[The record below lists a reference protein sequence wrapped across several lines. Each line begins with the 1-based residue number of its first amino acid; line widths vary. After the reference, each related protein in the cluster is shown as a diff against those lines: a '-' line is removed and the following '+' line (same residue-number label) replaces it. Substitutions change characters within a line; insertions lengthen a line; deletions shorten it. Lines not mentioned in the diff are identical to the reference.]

1 MKEILERA
9 AEELL
14 NAAARLQELA
24 QQPMG
29 GALNLQNLSAED
41 EEKLGQLFNA
51 WTQKNIISDLESIK
65 DRLSDINDFIDELPP
80 SSSISEVIDHVGTRD
95 FDALDRLDDVDL
107 DDIRENSESISQL
120 REQFEELAT
129 QLGPLTTL
137 AELLNLDLLIATLQA
152 GIEAK
157 KAQEMSHGSAAGN
170 GNGY

>member
-14 NAAARLQELA
+14 SAAARLQELA

-65 DRLSDINDFIDELPP
+65 EKLSNIDEFIDELPP
-80 SSSISEVIDHVGTRD
+80 SSSISEVIDRD
-95 FDALDRLDDVDL
+95 FDALDRLDDIDL

-157 KAQEMSHGSAAGN
+157 KAQEMSHESAAGN
-170 GNGY
+170 GNRY